1 MPLFLREQFSRTASL
16 DLETAIAKALT
27 GTISRPFIGP
37 GGKGKVVFAQVFEDW
52 ATFEDDF
59 VSPSAVVM
67 PDGELLYGPS
77 QLVPSLI
84 EETWEPKGEQGF
96 GLYVLSEATKDFTVV
111 IRSSN
116 QAERNALKA
125 GVEGAFVAPEVNIAP
140 RLGERYGTVVDMP
153 EYWGLPVALKLVGSR
168 KLDDAD
174 AASKNIWETE
184 FRITAQARHVVLG
197 PVVPFSV
204 KIRRLDV
211 GSDVVIKP

>member
-1 MPLFLREQFSRTASL
+1 MPIFLREQFSRSATL
-16 DLETAIAKALT
+16 DLETAIATALT
-27 GTISRPFIGP
+27 GSLKQNYLGP
-37 GGKGKVVFAQVFEDW
+37 GGKGKVAFAQVFEDW

-84 EETWEPKGEQGF
+84 EETWEPQHEQGF

-125 GVEGAFVAPEVNIAP
+125 GVETSFVAPEVNIAP
-140 RLGERYGTVVDMP
+140 VLGERYGVVIDMP
-153 EYWGLPVALKLVGSR
+153 GYWGLPVTLKLLGSR

-174 AASKNIWETE
+174 SAAKNIWQAE
-184 FRITAQARHVVLG
+184 FRIAAQARHVKLG
-197 PVVPFSV
+197 PVVPFRV
-204 KIRRLDV
+204 KIQRFEV
-211 GSDVVIKP
+211 GQNVVIKP